1 MRMRMFTQMTDHMMT
16 RLHETHFGSSVNSI
30 PCTVVHSPIEV
41 SSLSPDQLHLTPIS
55 TIDGRTATGHER
67 GRRSVVGGAEESA
80 GNNGHHNCGGVHQ
93 GGGGVHQHNQGGG
106 IPHNQLAKVRLF
118 PLGPAAPIDK
128 MPYVQFRFLRKIL
141 ILFAFTFAW
150 RQLTSGSRYL
160 NFPGQMG
167 RYLTV
172 SWAALFR

>member
-1 MRMRMFTQMTDHMMT
+1 MRIFTQMTDHIT

-55 TIDGRTATGHER
+55 TIDGRAAPGHER
-67 GRRSVVGGAEESA
+67 GRRSVVGEAEESS
-80 GNNGHHNCGGVHQ
+80 GDNGRHNCGGVHQ

-106 IPHNQLAKVRLF
+106 GVPHNQLAKVRLF

-128 MPYVQFRFLRKIL
+128 MRHVQFRFLQKLHRLLSLL
-141 ILFAFTFAW
+141 ILVPAS
-150 RQLTSGSRYL
+150 QYL
-160 NFPGQMG
+160 NFSGQMG
-167 RYLTV
+167 RYLTA
-172 SWAALFR
+172 SLAALSQ